1 MSTGRR
7 LGPAGASAARVP
19 PRVAP
24 RPAGSRLKIAPV
36 AADCLHVSCRL
47 LVVVLALTGLAIL
60 PAAAGAASRGP
71 CVPGTPGPTCEFWT
85 ARTTFVAD
93 GDTIRV
99 RIDGDRSR
107 RVQTIRFTG
116 INAMELHRYSSDP
129 RKRRGE
135 CHGVEATNIVDR
147 MIARSHGR
155 VRLAAQ
161 SSASTTGGRLRRSV
175 FVRSGGRWVD
185 LGRVLMERGLALWLP
200 NPVEYAHNLEYRTLA
215 QQAAR
220 AHRGLYDPAACGA
233 GPDQD
238 LPIEL
243 LVKWDADGNDTQ
255 NVNGEWVD
263 IRNDGTRDLPIA
275 GWWFRDSWLEYNR
288 NHIPGFEF
296 PAYARVPAGGSIRLH
311 MGCGPNSAATPNVFY
326 WCRPR
331 PVFENAGDQ
340 RTQIGDGGYL
350 FDRQGDLRASMIYPC
365 AVACT
370 DALAGR
376 LQLVAHATMPESIDI
391 TNVSG
396 APADLDRHV
405 LVLHMRSRAASILT
419 YPFLG
424 PTVLLPGQTLQLLT
438 AGAPADDQPLVRH
451 IPGNGALLA
460 DTGNAVSLETYD
472 DALGTCAAWGI
483 GRCQAG

>member
-1 MSTGRR
+1 MGAGGRLR
-7 LGPAGASAARVP
+7 RRRVRRARAP
-19 PRVAP
+19 LRVAP
-24 RPAGSRLKIAPV
+24 PPGPPADLKIAAMAV
-36 AADCLHVSCRL
+36 DSNDVTRRL
-47 LVVVLALTGLAIL
+47 LVLLLALTGFAAL

-71 CVPGTPGPTCEFWT
+71 CVAGTAGPTCELWS

-99 RIDGDRSR
+99 RIDGDRSG

-129 RKRRGE
+129 RKRRGD
-135 CHGVEATNIVDR
+135 CHGVEATNLVDR
-147 MIARSHGR
+147 MIKRAHGR

-161 SSASTTGGRLRRSV
+161 SAASVTGGRLRRSV
-175 FVRSGGRWVD
+175 WVRSGGRWVD
-185 LGRVLMERGLALWLP
+185 LSRVLMERGLALWLP
-200 NPVEYAHNLEYRTLA
+200 NPVEYAHNLEYRRLA
-215 QQAAR
+215 QEAAA
-220 AHRGLYDPAACGA
+220 AHRGLYNPAACGA

-243 LVKWDADGNDTQ
+243 LVNWDADGNDAQ
-255 NVNGEWVD
+255 NINGEWVD
-263 IRNDGTRDLPIA
+263 IRNAGARDLPIG

-288 NHIPGFEF
+288 HHIPGFEF

-311 MGCGPNSAATPNVFY
+311 MGCGPNGPATPSVFY

-350 FDRQGDLRASMIYPC
+350 FDPQGDLRASMIYPC
-365 AVACT
+365 TVACT

-376 LQLVAHATMPESIDI
+376 VQLAVHPTMPESIDI
-391 TNVSG
+391 TNVSAG
-396 APADLDRHV
+396 PVDLDRHV
-405 LVLHMRSRAASILT
+405 VALHTRSGASILS

-424 PTVLLPGQTLQLLT
+424 PTVLMPGQTLQLLT
-438 AGAPADDQPLVRH
+438 AGAAADDQPLVRH

-472 DALGTCAAWGI
+472 DALVTCAAWGI
-483 GRCQAG
+483 GHC